1 VVHILSDTGQRVET
15 VQTENI
21 EETLGINDRADLEL
35 AERIKDIA
43 RAESVSEL
51 VDASIALGSRRRT
64 SS

>member
-1 VVHILSDTGQRVET
+1 VVHILADAGQRVET

-21 EETLGINDRADLEL
+21 EKTLGINDRGDLEL

-43 RAESVSEL
+43 RTESVSEP
-51 VDASIALGSRRRT
+51 VDASIVLGSRRRT